1 MKFKDYTT
9 ADQIIDYLK
18 KPFSRTGGIK
28 KNESYVYHYTCYEK
42 MLLMLKSK
50 TFWLSSPQ
58 GLNDQHEYTQFPKE
72 IWEGMYLASFVGQ
85 EEESMA
91 MWSMYGKK
99 WEQAVKIAFRADL
112 FEEAMLKGNKK
123 YVKNNSTID
132 ELIPESEQNDYFS
145 SIAYIRNT
153 KRNKMLQ
160 CGTVANTKVLK
171 SEQEF
176 LPNQFVG
183 FVKDIVWSYEKEVR
197 FVVKVDPK
205 ISNNKYKK
213 IEVDLGYESA
223 KELWKTVEITPSP
236 NFTGDLLERLRNDG
250 YENFIVKKNKFENK
264 ITGTDSCSSCKY
276 RESCYAKL

>member
-9 ADQIIDYLK
+9 ADQVIEYLK

-58 GLNDQHEYTQFPKE
+58 GLNDQYEYSQFPKE
-72 IWEGMYLASFVGQ
+72 IWDGMYLASFVGQ

-112 FEEAMLKGNKK
+112 FEEAMLNGNKK
-123 YVKNNSTID
+123 YVID
-132 ELIPESEQNDYFS
+132 NATSDEVIPDSEQERYFT

-153 KRNKMLQ
+153 KRNRLLH
-160 CGTVANTKVLK
+160 CGTVANDKVLK
-171 SEQEF
+171 GKQGF
-176 LPNQFVG
+176 LPNEFAG
-183 FVKDIVWSYEKEVR
+183 FIKDIVWSYEKEVR
-197 FVVKVDPK
+197 FVVKINPK
-205 ISNNKYKK
+205 ICNNKYNK
-213 IEVDLGYESA
+213 IKVDLSYESA
-223 KELWKTVEITPSP
+223 KELWKSLEITPSP
-236 NFTGDLLERLRNDG
+236 SFSGNLLERLRNDG
-250 YENFIVKKNKFENK
+250 YEDFIVRRNKFENK
-264 ITGTDSCSSCKY
+264 ITGTDSCSPCKY
-276 RESCYAKL
+276 RESCYAK